1 MRRFL
6 HTEAAGGLVLLAA
19 TVVALVWANSPW
31 HASYETFWR
40 SVVTV
45 RVGSFGIEQD
55 LRHFVNDGLMTL
67 FFLVVA
73 LEIKREL
80 VVGDLR
86 DRRVAALPAIAA
98 VGGMVVPAALYLLVN
113 AGGSG
118 SSGWGVPL
126 ATDIAFAVGVLALLG
141 SRAPATLRLFLLSL
155 AVVDDIG
162 AIGVIAVA
170 YTDRV
175 DSLALLVAVAAVA
188 GAALLRWARVW
199 WMPAYAALGMLCWLA
214 AYESGVH
221 PTLAG
226 VAFGLLAPA
235 RPRAPAE
242 VAREWAEDLSDEP
255 TAAEL
260 RQMTVMATET
270 VSVAERLEHLLHPVT
285 SFVIVP
291 IFALANA
298 GVRIT
303 GDAFDAPGTAAV
315 AGGVAIGLLVGKTV
329 GIAGASALAVR
340 LGVARLPD
348 GLAWRQIVGVGAVAG
363 IGFTVSLFITGL
375 AYDDVRLQD
384 AARLAILATSAVA
397 AVVGSAILAVGAR
410 SGREREPSAG
420 PVA

>member
-1 MRRFL
+1 
-6 HTEAAGGLVLLAA
+6 
-19 TVVALVWANSPW
+19 
-31 HASYETFWR
+31 
-40 SVVTV
+40 V
-45 RVGSFGIEQD
+45 RVGSFGIEMD

-86 DRRVAALPAIAA
+86 DRRVAALPVLAA
-98 VGGMVVPAALYLLVN
+98 VGGMVVPAALYLVVN
-113 AGGSG
+113 AGSSG

-141 SRAPATLRLFLLSL
+141 SRAPAALKLFLLSL
-155 AVVDDIG
+155 AIVDDIG

-175 DSLALLVAVAAVA
+175 DGVAVLVALAAVA

-199 WMPAYAALGMLCWLA
+199 WMPAYAALGVVCWLA
-214 AYESGVH
+214 AFESGVH

-270 VSVAERLEHLLHPVT
+270 VSVAERLENLLHPIT

-303 GDAFDAPGTAAV
+303 GDVLDAPGAAAV
-315 AGGVAIGLLVGKTV
+315 AGGVAVGLLVGKTV

-340 LGVARLPD
+340 LGLARLPD

-363 IGFTVSLFITGL
+363 IGFTVSLFIGGL
-375 AYDDVRLQD
+375 AYDDPRLED

-397 AVVGSAILAVGAR
+397 AVVGSAILALGSRSAR
-410 SGREREPSAG
+410 TREPSAE
-420 PVA
+420 PAA